1 MARRKDD
8 SREPKRGK
16 SLGEQIRMWAG
27 TLAKV
32 AVVVV
37 SVFVGLHYM
46 INAEIGPVKK
56 QIEAEIAPIKQQIE
70 NIEVRLDKL
79 EKTLEKEIGRVEVR
93 LDKLEGRV
101 DQLDDKLDRFIEAM
115 ANFRVEVLTWMARNE
130 SSRQTS
136 SSQSNGGHEGQS
148 DSSSL
153 PVDGGGSTVP
163 VAGRSGTRGGHG
175 C

>member
-1 MARRKDD
+1 MAHREDD
-8 SREPKRGK
+8 SQEPKRGK

-56 QIEAEIAPIKQQIE
+56 QIEAEIAPVRQQIV
-70 NIEVRLDKL
+70 NIEKGF
-79 EKTLEKEIGRVEVR
+79 GRVEAK
-93 LDKLEGRV
+93 LDK
-101 DQLDDKLDRFIEAM
+101 LDDKLDRFIEAM
-115 ANFRVEVLTWMARNE
+115 ANFRIEVLTWMARNE

-136 SSQSNGGHEGQS
+136 SSQSDGGHGGHT
-148 DSSSL
+148 DASSL

>member
-1 MARRKDD
+1 MARREDD
-8 SREPKRGK
+8 SREPKRGN

-46 INAEIGPVKK
+46 INAEIAPVKL
-56 QIEAEIAPIKQQIE
+56 QIE
-70 NIEVRLDKL
+70 NV
-79 EKTLEKEIGRVEVR
+79 EKGFGRVEAK
-93 LDKLEGRV
+93 LDK
-101 DQLDDKLDRFIEAM
+101 LDDKLDRFIEAM
-115 ANFRVEVLTWMARNE
+115 ADFRIEVLTWMARNE

-136 SSQSNGGHEGQS
+136 SGRCDGGHEDHS

-163 VAGRSGTRGGHG
+163 VAGHSGTRGGHG

>member
-1 MARRKDD
+1 MAHREDD

-27 TLAKV
+27 TLAKI

-37 SVFVGLHYM
+37 PVFAGLHYM
-46 INAEIGPVKK
+46 INAEIAPVR
-56 QIEAEIAPIKQQIE
+56 QQIE
-70 NIEVRLDKL
+70 NVEVRMNKL
-79 EKTLEKEIGRVEVR
+79 EKTVEKEIGRVEA
-93 LDKLEGRV
+93 RV
-101 DQLDDKLDRFIEAM
+101 DQLDGKLDRFIEAM
-115 ANFRVEVLTWMARNE
+115 ADFRVEVLTWMARNE

-136 SSQSNGGHEGQS
+136 SGQSDGGHEGHP

-153 PVDGGGSTVP
+153 PVDGGAPTVP
-163 VAGRSGTRGGHG
+163 VAGHVGARGGHG